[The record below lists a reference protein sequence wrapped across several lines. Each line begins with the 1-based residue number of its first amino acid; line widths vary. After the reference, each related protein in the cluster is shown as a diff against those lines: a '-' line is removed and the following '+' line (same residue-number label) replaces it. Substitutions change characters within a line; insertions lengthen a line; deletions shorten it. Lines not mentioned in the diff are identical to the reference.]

1 MVSNGISNGTNGTN
15 GTTINGAN
23 GTNGVNGHAA
33 LSPLEVLVQDLNKNT
48 TTLNGYLRANKLPEP
63 SFERDAPIINLSP
76 DAPEEAQVAKEKILD
91 SALQI
96 FQLVSGPGEYL
107 QNVITGY
114 HYMEILRWMS
124 HFKIFELVPLD
135 GKISYTELASK
146 AGVAEL
152 RLKTLARMGM
162 TNHLFAEPEP
172 GFIAHSATSAALVT
186 NNRFSDQ
193 RVWMTSIIAPVI
205 ASMVTAH
212 ERWPDSTAPNKAAF
226 NAAFN
231 TDLRMYEYIA
241 KQPDVYKL
249 FGRVMDA
256 IATSPKSDLK
266 HLVSGFDWAGL
277 GKANVVDIGG
287 NIGHSCVKLA
297 EAFPDLTF
305 IIQDIPH
312 VVEEGAK
319 VIKENNEPSIANRIQ
334 FQEYDFFQ
342 KQPVVGADIY
352 LLRQIFHN
360 WDFENSVKI
369 LKNTVESMGQKSH
382 VLIMDFVVPE
392 PGTVS
397 SVNERVLRSRD
408 VGMMQ
413 LFNSLERDLEGWKAI
428 LEAVDSRL
436 KINAVNTPYGSFMS
450 VIDVVLG

>member
-15 GTTINGAN
+15 GTTAN

-76 DAPEEAQVAKEKILD
+76 DAPEEAQVAKEKVLD

-124 HFKIFELVPLD
+124 HFKIFELVPLE

-162 TNHLFAEPEP
+162 TNHLFAEPES

-297 EAFPDLTF
+297 EAFPDLNF

-319 VIKENNEPSIANRIQ
+319 VIKENNEASIANRIQ

-369 LKNTVESMGQKSH
+369 LKNTVESMGQNSH

-428 LEAVDSRL
+428 LAAVDSRL